1 MTKSKPDSLPA
12 ANPAPGAKVWIL
24 RIVLALITVV
34 APLKLGSVAVPG
46 EVGYFP
52 LSPWE
57 VVFGTWPP
65 FLGAVFA
72 GVALLLAVL
81 FLPPPRLNWRFWL
94 FPNAWLLLAA
104 VACLFGWIRT
114 TERDAAI
121 LLSWHFCGIAAF
133 ALAVFWVWAQDRG
146 LAPWLLAALAF
157 GTLCSAGSGWMQVK
171 GGGFDETLQYLQR
184 AAAESGQPLP
194 GEFVHRLSQGRAFGP
209 FVYPNSFAAH
219 LLLTSPLVLLLAWR
233 AGRRF
238 DPVRVSQPLF
248 LGIATVLTAGAFWF
262 SGSRAGIL
270 AVGVGFGL
278 ALLLQP
284 VWGRWRWYFLVAG
297 GIGALAVFGLMTRHR
312 VLNSVG
318 ARFDYYRA
326 AVTMVREQPLTGVG
340 LGEFFP
346 NYLRLKPPA
355 AEETRLPHNMLLGM
369 ASQCGIFGGIAAAL
383 CLLLPF
389 WLWWLTIH
397 GRLPGVDAWLV
408 AVGEVGLFA
417 WSVHSLTDFNCEITG
432 SVMTVAMV
440 PLLLFPAPAPE
451 PVPNPA
457 ARGFRFSAI
466 GVRAAAAVLGLLS
479 LLALTRIPGEYTY
492 QRLTS
497 LLRSPQVPFGEV
509 WETAVRAGQQLP
521 WSPYPWV
528 ILGRKAEE
536 LQAPEI
542 ALQAYD
548 EARHRAPHRAAF
560 HLRAADYAWRLG
572 DREKALAAFREAQ
585 FWYPYAKRNAEV
597 ARRLG
602 LEPGPAAEEPERPTP
617 DGEP

>member
-1 MTKSKPDSLPA
+1 VA
-12 ANPAPGAKVWIL
+12 RVWLL
-24 RIVLALITVV
+24 RAVLALITLL

-57 VVFGTWPP
+57 ALFGTWPP
-65 FLGAVFA
+65 FFGAVFA
-72 GVALLLAVL
+72 GTALLLAVL
-81 FLPPPRLNWRFWL
+81 VFPPPRLNWRFWL
-94 FPNAWLLLAA
+94 FPVAWLLLAA
-104 VACLFGWIRT
+104 VSCLCGWIRT
-114 TERDAAI
+114 TERDAAL
-121 LLSWHFCGIAAF
+121 LLSWHFGGIAAF
-133 ALAVFWVWAQDRG
+133 GLAVFWVWSQDRG
-146 LAPWLLAALAF
+146 LAPWLLAALAL
-157 GTLCSAGSGWMQVK
+157 GTLLSAGSGWMQVK

-184 AAAESGQPLP
+184 AAQESGQPLP
-194 GEFVHRLSQGRAFGP
+194 GEYVHRLSQRRAFGP

-248 LGIATVLTAGAFWF
+248 LGIAAVLTAGAFWF

-270 AVGVGFGL
+270 AVGAGFAL

-284 VWGRWRWYFLVAG
+284 VWGRWRWWFFVAG

-369 ASQCGIFGGIAAAL
+369 AAQCGIPGGAAAAV

-389 WLWWLTIH
+389 WLWWLALH
-397 GRLPGVDAWLV
+397 GRLSGVDPWLIG
-408 AVGEVGLFA
+408 VGEIGLFA
-417 WSVHSLTDFNCEITG
+417 WSIHALTDFNCEITG
-432 SVMTVAMV
+432 SMMIVAML
-440 PLLLFPAPAPE
+440 PLLLLPAAEPLPAPASPRSRI
-451 PVPNPA
+451 PA
-457 ARGFRFSAI
+457 MAG
-466 GVRAAAAVLGLLS
+466 RAAAAFLGLAG
-479 LLALTRIPGEYTY
+479 LLALTRVPGEYSY

-497 LLRSPQVPFGEV
+497 LVRSPQVSFGQV
-509 WETAVRAGQQLP
+509 WEMAGRAGQQLP
-521 WSPYPWV
+521 WSPYPWMV
-528 ILGRKAEE
+528 LGRKADE
-536 LQAPEI
+536 LAAPEI

-548 EARHRAPHRAAF
+548 EARRRAPHRAAF
-560 HLRAADYAWRLG
+560 HLRAADCAWRLG

-585 FWYPYAKRNAEV
+585 IWYPHAKRNAEF

-602 LEPGPAAEEPERPTP
+602 REPDPAEQPPTP
-617 DGEP
+617 APLP